1 MLEHGF
7 HGCEEKLQT
16 LVGDLACCMAL
27 YDLALFGAASAEVV
41 LARSELRA
49 GGVCDLQREG
59 GRKKRDE
66 ERERERGG
74 EREGRK

>member
-7 HGCEEKLQT
+7 LGCEEK
-16 LVGDLACCMAL
+16 
-27 YDLALFGAASAEVV
+27 VV

-66 ERERERGG
+66 EIE
-74 EREGRK
+74 

>member
-1 MLEHGF
+1 
-7 HGCEEKLQT
+7 
-16 LVGDLACCMAL
+16 MAL